1 MTTIET
7 KSRIALVLTLTATA
21 GVQTA
26 AYADS
31 SVGRPVEAVSSA
43 PSFPATVAP
52 SEAALRYSLPWQLRP
67 VTIGNLARVDS
78 VAAVF
83 NDANGNL
90 DEAVATVVT
99 ASYQMNRSWAPMIRF
114 GFVGNDAPGEATDGS
129 SFANPL
135 VGATYARAL
144 GSYRL
149 ALFGATTLPIGTGG
163 GDAPNIRAAKTNAAS
178 STARPADDAMF
189 AVNYT
194 TAITGADFAYV
205 NHGLTAQAEATLL
218 QFVRVRGEDGIG
230 ATDSFRTEAA
240 VGLHLGY
247 FIGSHFSLSSD
258 LHYRRWLSH
267 PTVLSTATG
276 ARVALSD
283 TDMAST
289 TVAVGPRFHFRVG
302 KQGWVR
308 PGISFVRGLDAR
320 GFDAPLLTAQATGV
334 QADLPVTF

>member
-1 MTTIET
+1 MTTIKT
-7 KSRIALVLTLTATA
+7 NSRIALLLTLTATA
-21 GVQTA
+21 GVQRA

-31 SVGRPVEAVSSA
+31 TAGAPVEAVTSA
-43 PSFPATVAP
+43 ASLSPTVAP
-52 SEAALRYSLPWQLRP
+52 SDSALRYSLPWQLRP

-99 ASYQMNRSWAPMIRF
+99 ASYRINRNWAPMVRVS
-114 GFVGNDAPGEATDGS
+114 FVGNDAPGEATDGS

-163 GDAPNIRAAKTNAAS
+163 GNTPSIRAAKTNAAS

-194 TAITGADFAYV
+194 TAIAGADFAYV
-205 NHGLTAQAEATLL
+205 
-218 QFVRVRGEDGIG
+218 
-230 ATDSFRTEAA
+230 SEAA

-267 PTVLSTATG
+267 PTTLSAATG

-283 TDMAST
+283 ADMAGT

-302 KQGWVR
+302 KQGWIR
-308 PGISFVRGLDAR
+308 PGLSFVRGLDAR

-334 QADLPVTF
+334 QVDVPVTF

>member
-21 GVQTA
+21 GLQTA
-26 AYADS
+26 AYAES
-31 SVGRPVEAVSSA
+31 NAGQVEAVTSA
-43 PSFPATVAP
+43 PSLSARVPASDP
-52 SEAALRYSLPWQLRP
+52 ALRYSLPWQLRP

-83 NDANGNL
+83 NDA
-90 DEAVATVVT
+90 
-99 ASYQMNRSWAPMIRF
+99 
-114 GFVGNDAPGEATDGS
+114 PGEATDGS

-135 VGATYARAL
+135 VGATYARPV
-144 GSYRL
+144 GRYRL

-163 GDAPNIRAAKTNAAS
+163 GNAPSIRAAKTNAAS

-194 TAITGADFAYV
+194 TAIAGADFAYV

-218 QFVRVRGEDGIG
+218 QFVRVRGEGGIG
-230 ATDSFRTEAA
+230 ATDSFRSQAA

-267 PTVLSTATG
+267 PTTLNAATC

-283 TDMAST
+283 ADMAST
-289 TVAVGPRFHFRVG
+289 TVTVGPRFHFRVG
-302 KQGWVR
+302 KQGWIR

-320 GFDAPLLTAQATGV
+320 GFDAPLLTAGATGV
-334 QADLPVTF
+334 LVDVPLMF